1 MTLNEFLKLQIG
13 MYITDHQD
21 TTDPS
26 NYCRIVGFEKTKL
39 RLQPYE
45 RHGVPVNAHPFTED
59 YRDINITEKLFN
71 SEYYSLSRR

>member
-1 MTLNEFLKLQIG
+1 MAIKEFLKLQIG
-13 MYITDHQD
+13 MYITDNQD

-26 NYCRIVGFEKTKL
+26 NYCRIVGFEGTKI